1 MKMNLNVNF
10 QVENEKYRVDSIYSN
25 QRFQKRLKKIPILI
39 LLLSWS
45 NIYTHTP
52 IFLFLIKI
60 KEKKYTKIRGNI
72 STFPPE

>member
-39 LLLSWS
+39 LLLS
-45 NIYTHTP
+45 
-52 IFLFLIKI
+52 
-60 KEKKYTKIRGNI
+60 
-72 STFPPE
+72 